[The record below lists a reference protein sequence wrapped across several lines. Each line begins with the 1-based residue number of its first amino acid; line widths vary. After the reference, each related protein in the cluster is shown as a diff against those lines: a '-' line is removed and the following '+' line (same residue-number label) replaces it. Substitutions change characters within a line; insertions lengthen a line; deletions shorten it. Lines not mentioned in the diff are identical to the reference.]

1 MSTVRIDKPNDDI
14 AVVTMNRPEVLNAM
28 SVELCDDLLSA
39 LDDVGKD
46 NRCRVIVLTG
56 AGRGF
61 CSGLDLDDHGVLPN
75 IDHLTIP
82 RLGPHAM
89 RHYSRVTP
97 AVRTVP
103 QPVIA
108 AVNGPAYG
116 GGMCL
121 ALAADIRI
129 AGRSA
134 EFNATG
140 LVNGLT
146 SGELGASWLLPRLV
160 GASRAND
167 IMLTGRVVG
176 SEEAERIGLVSR
188 VVPDE
193 QLMDEA
199 LAMATAMSRFSTYGL
214 QMTKRAMWAGLE
226 IPHLDTAIEFED
238 RNQLMLGY
246 TDNLPEA
253 IRARNEGRQPVYTD
267 VPRDLTMPDTTDWT
281 GEQPS

>member
-1 MSTVRIDKPNDDI
+1 MSTVRIEKPNDDI
-14 AVVTMNRPEVLNAM
+14 AIVTLDRPEVLNAM
-28 SVELCDDLLSA
+28 SVELCDDLLAA
-39 LDDVGKD
+39 LDAVGKD
-46 NRCRVIVLTG
+46 NTCRVIVLTG

-75 IDHLTIP
+75 IQGLTIP

-97 AVRTVP
+97 ALRRVP

-108 AVNGPAYG
+108 AVNGAAYG

-121 ALAADIRI
+121 ALGADLRI

-146 SGELGASWLLPRLV
+146 SAELGASWLLPRLI
-160 GASRAND
+160 GASHAND
-167 IMLTGRVVG
+167 LMLTGRVVG
-176 SEEAERIGLVSR
+176 ADEALRLGLVSR
-188 VVPDE
+188 VIEDE
-193 QLMDEA
+193 RLLDEA
-199 LAMATAMSRFSTYGL
+199 LAMATSMSRFSLYGL

-226 IPHLDTAIEFED
+226 IPSLDTAIEFED

-253 IRARNEGRQPVYTD
+253 IRARNEGRAPVYTD
-267 VPRDLTMPDTTDWT
+267 VPRDLTMPETTDWQ
-281 GEQPS
+281 G

>member
-1 MSTVRIDKPNDDI
+1 MHVY
-14 AVVTMNRPEVLNAM
+14 
-28 SVELCDDLLSA
+28 
-39 LDDVGKD
+39 
-46 NRCRVIVLTG
+46 VLTG

-82 RLGPHAM
+82 RLGPLAM
-89 RHYSRVTP
+89 RHYSRITP
-97 AVRTVP
+97 ALRKVP
-103 QPVIA
+103 QPIIA

-121 ALAADIRI
+121 ALGADVRI

-167 IMLTGRVVG
+167 IMLTGRIVG

-188 VVPDE
+188 IGS
-193 QLMDEA
+193 MK
-199 LAMATAMSRFSTYGL
+199 TGI
-214 QMTKRAMWAGLE
+214 G
-226 IPHLDTAIEFED
+226 
-238 RNQLMLGY
+238 N
-246 TDNLPEA
+246 
-253 IRARNEGRQPVYTD
+253 RQILSHGFPGNSAND
-267 VPRDLTMPDTTDWT
+267 V
-281 GEQPS
+281 QAKFQS

>member
-1 MSTVRIDKPNDDI
+1 MSTVRVEKPNDDVAI
-14 AVVTMNRPEVLNAM
+14 VTLDRPEVLNAM
-28 SVELCDDLLSA
+28 SVELCDDLLAA
-39 LDDVGKD
+39 LDAIGKD
-46 NRCRVIVLTG
+46 NTCRVIVLTG

-61 CSGLDLDDHGVLPN
+61 CSGLDLDDHGLLPN
-75 IDHLTIP
+75 IKGLTIP

-89 RHYSRVTP
+89 RHYSRLTP
-97 AVRTVP
+97 ALRRVP

-108 AVNGPAYG
+108 AVNGAAYG

-121 ALAADIRI
+121 ALGADLRI

-146 SGELGASWLLPRLV
+146 SAELGASWLLPRLI
-160 GASRAND
+160 GASHAND
-167 IMLTGRVVG
+167 IMLTGRVVDA
-176 SEEAERIGLVSR
+176 EEALRLGLVSR
-188 VVPDE
+188 VIADE
-193 QLMDEA
+193 QLLDEA
-199 LAMATAMSRFSTYGL
+199 LAMATSMSRFSLYGL

-226 IPHLDTAIEFED
+226 IPSLDTAIEFED

-253 IRARNEGRQPVYTD
+253 IRARNEGRAPVYMD
-267 VPRDLTMPDTTDWT
+267 VPRDMTMPETKDWQ
-281 GEQPS
+281 G